1 MTYLNDNYGIVKFE
15 KEQNY
20 KITDKNG
27 IYKVVAL
34 PISFS
39 SDNKELIREYLSF
52 FKNFSMSS
60 WEEKINSS
68 TSFNNSKIV
77 IELSKSFEK
86 DIINIFEKGIDWTN
100 EEDNFDYIKKLVHF
114 LPSLYIG
121 KAKEQSLKTR
131 FTQHLNYQK
140 EDSLIN
146 RINKIELFQKCYK
159 LFIWVE
165 IEDDYID
172 SFESLLI
179 QSSNPIFN
187 IQRS

>member
-1 MTYLNDNYGIVKFE
+1 MTYLNNNYGIVKFE

-39 SDNKELIREYLSF
+39 SNNKKLVSDYLLF

-60 WEEKINSS
+60 WEDKIDSN
-68 TSFNNSKIV
+68 TSFKDSKIV
-77 IELSKSFEK
+77 VELNKTFEK
-86 DIINIFEKGIDWTN
+86 DIINIFDKGIDWAN
-100 EEDNFDYIKKLVHF
+100 EEDNFDHIKKLVHF

-121 KAKEQSLKTR
+121 KAKDQSLKTR

-146 RINKIELFQKCYK
+146 RINKFELFKKCYK

-165 IEDDYID
+165 VEDTYID

>member
-1 MTYLNDNYGIVKFE
+1 
-15 KEQNY
+15 
-20 KITDKNG
+20 
-27 IYKVVAL
+27 
-34 PISFS
+34 
-39 SDNKELIREYLSF
+39 
-52 FKNFSMSS
+52 MSS

-68 TSFNNSKIV
+68 TSFNNSKII

>member
-1 MTYLNDNYGIVKFE
+1 MTYLNNNYGIVKFE

-27 IYKVVAL
+27 IYKIVAL
-34 PISFS
+34 PISFNS
-39 SDNKELIREYLSF
+39 NNKELVTEYLTF

-60 WEEKINSS
+60 WEDKIDSS
-68 TSFNNSKIV
+68 TTFKNSKIV
-77 IELSKSFEK
+77 VELNKSFEK
-86 DIINIFEKGIDWTN
+86 DIISIFDKGIDWTK
-100 EEDNFDYIKKLVHF
+100 EEENFDHIKRLVHF

-121 KAKEQSLKTR
+121 KTQQGLKTR

-140 EDSLIN
+140 DDSIIN
-146 RINKIELFQKCYK
+146 RIEKVELFKKCYK